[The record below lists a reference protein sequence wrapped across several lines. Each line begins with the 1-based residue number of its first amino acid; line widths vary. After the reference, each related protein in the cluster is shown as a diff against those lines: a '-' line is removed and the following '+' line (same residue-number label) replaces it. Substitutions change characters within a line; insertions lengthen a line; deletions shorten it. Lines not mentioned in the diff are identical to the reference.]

1 MVGAVSVQPVQASA
15 ALGRPPERR
24 LILADASP
32 LIGLSLVDQLPL
44 LPALFGTVQ
53 VAPIVLQEVL
63 AGQFDRGESAIRA
76 AMDAGWLVLCT
87 AQPANISL
95 LGLDPGETESI
106 LQACTLA
113 QLGLS
118 PVLLMDEKAG
128 RAAATELGLPCMGTA
143 AIIATA
149 KQMGLIPSAAK
160 VLEQL
165 FNTDF
170 RISKSIIRAVLSSV
184 GETL

>member
-1 MVGAVSVQPVQASA
+1 MAGAVNQHKGQASA
-15 ALGRPPERR
+15 ALRLPLQRR

-32 LIGLSLVDQLPL
+32 LISLSLVDQLPL

-63 AGQFDRGESAIRA
+63 TGKFDHGESAIRS
-76 AMDAGWLVLCT
+76 AMEAGWLVVCS
-87 AQPANISL
+87 AQPANIPL

-106 LQACTLA
+106 LQAYTLA

-128 RAAATELGLPCMGTA
+128 RAAATELGLPCLGTA
-143 AIIATA
+143 AIIGTA
-149 KQMGLIPSAAK
+149 KQLGLIPSAAQ

-165 FNTDF
+165 YQTDF
-170 RISKSIIRAVLSSV
+170 RISKSIIRAVLASV

>member
-1 MVGAVSVQPVQASA
+1 MAGAVSLQPGQASA
-15 ALGRPPERR
+15 ALRLPLKHR

-63 AGQFDRGESAIRA
+63 TGQFDHGESAIRA
-76 AMDAGWLVLCT
+76 AMDAGWLVICS
-87 AQPANISL
+87 AQPANIVL
-95 LGLDPGETESI
+95 TGLDPGETQSI
-106 LQACTLA
+106 LQAYTLA

-128 RAAATELGLPCMGTA
+128 RAAATELGLPCLGTA

-149 KQMGLIPSAAK
+149 KQLGLIPSAAQ

-165 FNTDF
+165 FQTDF
-170 RISKSIIRAVLSSV
+170 RISQSIIRAVLASV

>member
-1 MVGAVSVQPVQASA
+1 MAGTVSLPAEQTPAAFQLPVN
-15 ALGRPPERR
+15 RR

-44 LPALFGTVQ
+44 LPALFGSVQ
-53 VAPIVLQEVL
+53 IAPIVLQEVL
-63 AGQFDRGESAIRA
+63 TGQFDHGESAIRA
-76 AMDAGWLVLCT
+76 AMDAGWLLLCS
-87 AQPANISL
+87 AQPANIAL

-106 LQACTLA
+106 LQAYTLV
-113 QLGLS
+113 QQGLS

-128 RAAATELGLPCMGTA
+128 RAAATELGLPCVGTA
-143 AIIATA
+143 TIIGTA
-149 KQMGLIPSAAK
+149 KQLGLIPSAAQ

-165 FNTDF
+165 FQTDF
-170 RISKSIIRAVLSSV
+170 RISKSIIRAVLASV

>member
-1 MVGAVSVQPVQASA
+1 MAGTVSLPIGSASA
-15 ALGRPPERR
+15 ALRLPLQRH

-32 LIGLSLVDQLPL
+32 LIGLSLIDQLSL

-63 AGQFDRGESAIRA
+63 TGQFDHGESAIRA
-76 AMDAGWLVLCT
+76 AMDAGWLVICS
-87 AQPANISL
+87 AQPASMAL

-106 LQACTLA
+106 LQAYTLA

-128 RAAATELGLPCMGTA
+128 RAAATELGLPCLGTA

-149 KQMGLIPSAAK
+149 KQLGLIPSAAQL
-160 VLEQL
+160 LEQL
-165 FNTDF
+165 FQTDF
-170 RISKSIIRAVLSSV
+170 RISKSIIRAVLAHV